1 MPSALIEGLILGVTL
16 AFLIGPSFISLVQ
29 TSIHRGFSAG
39 LQFAIGITL
48 SDFLLIA
55 LGYIGALQILYNE
68 RNQTAVGIIGGLLLM
83 GFGLVTFTRKYVL
96 PAPVSI
102 EVRVSGRGVL
112 KYILKGFF
120 LNIFNPF
127 LLIFWI
133 GVMSVVSSNYGI
145 PSKEI
150 QVFFAGTL
158 GAVFLT
164 DIVKVSV
171 AHRIKRYLNA
181 RVLTVIN
188 RIVGIGL
195 ILFGIGLIVR
205 VIYFV

>member
-16 AFLIGPSFISLVQ
+16 AFLIGPAFISLVQ

-39 LQFAIGITL
+39 VQFSIGIAL
-48 SDFLLIA
+48 SDLTLIA
-55 LGYIGALQILYNE
+55 LGYLGALQIFYSE
-68 RNQTAVGIIGGLLLM
+68 RNQAVVGIAGGVLLM
-83 GFGLVTFTRKYVL
+83 GFGIVTFSRKYVL

-102 EVRVSGRGVL
+102 EVRISGRGIL
-112 KYILKGFF
+112 KYIFKGFF
-120 LNIFNPF
+120 MNIFNPF

-133 GVMSVVSSNYGI
+133 GVMGVVSANYGI

-150 QVFFAGTL
+150 QVFFAGTI
-158 GAVFLT
+158 GAVFIT
-164 DIVKVSV
+164 DLIKVII

-181 RVLTVIN
+181 RVLTMIN

-195 ILFGIGLIVR
+195 TLFGLALIVR
-205 VIYFV
+205 AIYFV